1 MTWRGPPPGYNR
13 AMVRMLDRAKGAQAR
28 SRRQFRW
35 AVEADVPPPGLEGR
49 KQLEAEG
56 WKCVGTHPLYAKSH
70 LMERSLDALPQVPA
84 HDDHG
89 KVIELDPTSRTG
101 H

>member
-1 MTWRGPPPGYNR
+1 VADPPSGYNR
-13 AMVRMLDRAKGAQAR
+13 AMEKVPDRANGEQLR

-56 WKCVGTHPLYAKSH
+56 WQCVGTHPLYTRSH
-70 LMERSLDALPQVPA
+70 LMERSLNAPPPVTA
-84 HDDHG
+84 HGDHS
-89 KVIELDPTSRTG
+89 KPSSRASAR
-101 H
+101 